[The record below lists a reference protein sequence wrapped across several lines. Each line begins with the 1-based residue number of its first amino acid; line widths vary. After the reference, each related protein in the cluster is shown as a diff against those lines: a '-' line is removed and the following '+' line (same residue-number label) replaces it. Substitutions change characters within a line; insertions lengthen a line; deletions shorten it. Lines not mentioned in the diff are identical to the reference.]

1 MKPIFQKLIFCGV
14 FLLIASFIFIQQIRR
29 FSDTSNKQA
38 HTPSKQEIWR
48 SSEGGGEPVAFD
60 VGATLPELLQRL
72 SNNWQ
77 FVETGKGYWIGY
89 TDDMYSIAA
98 HGEAAIAPLLK
109 LAKNAPSQHTRVGAV
124 YSLHLIGIESHEAGR
139 YIEEFKVLAA
149 RQALRSLLT
158 DTIVGVT
165 AGELLMR
172 DPWQSD
178 VPLIF
183 ESLEK
188 GGPNDW
194 VLVNLLQRYALAG
207 LPLQQA
213 IPNNI
218 GNEPLQ
224 IPPYQ
229 WKKGEVASRLQ
240 VHSILLEL
248 VKLRPRQIVLE
259 KGVEQL
265 RASTTTV
272 FEEDMTLSG
281 HGGLCVRDFLYEMTE
296 VDYLRLGSQLFYFV
310 EGQKVTVCGATTA
323 RKRALAWWQ
332 AQTPAYRQ
340 QFTSNQ
346 GGKLVLTERFLKQY
360 GRPNRGSNP

>member
-1 MKPIFQKLIFCGV
+1 V
-14 FLLIASFIFIQQIRR
+14 VVDAV
-29 FSDTSNKQA
+29 
-38 HTPSKQEIWR
+38 
-48 SSEGGGEPVAFD
+48 VA
-60 VGATLPELLQRL
+60 LPELLRRL
-72 SNNWQ
+72 SNDWQ

-109 LAKNAPSQHTRVGAV
+109 LAKNAPSSHTRLGAV

-139 YIEEFKVLAA
+139 YIEQFKVLAA

-158 DTIVGVT
+158 DTTVGVT
-165 AGELLMR
+165 VGKLLMR

-178 VPLIF
+178 IPLIF
-183 ESLEK
+183 EALEK

-194 VLVNLLQRYALAG
+194 VLINLLQRYSLTG

-213 IPNNI
+213 IPDDI

-229 WKKGEVASRLQ
+229 WKKGGVASQLQ
-240 VHSILLEL
+240 VHSILQEL
-248 VKLRPRQIVLE
+248 VKLRPRQIVLK

-265 RASTTTV
+265 RASVTTV
-272 FEEDMTLSG
+272 FSEDMILSG
-281 HGGLCVRDFLYEMTE
+281 HMGLCVRDFLYEMTE

-310 EGQKVTVCGATTA
+310 EGRRVTVCGPTTA
-323 RKRALAWWQ
+323 RKRTLAWWQ
-332 AQTPAYRQ
+332 AQKPAYRQ
-340 QFTSNQ
+340 QFASNQ
-346 GGKLVLTERFLKQY
+346 AGKRILPERFLKQY
-360 GRPNRGSNP
+360 GKPNRSSKP